1 MLTPR
6 QKIQIRSK
14 ALKQTRAFFDDRG
27 FSETDVPICNKA
39 AAVDAYIDLFE
50 VKDEGFLHSSPELRM
65 KDLLCNESGNIYF
78 LGHVFRKEEIGS
90 RHNCEFTMLEYYRIE
105 TTEEIFLQETIDYL
119 SLFLGRRKIETLTY
133 DDAME
138 KFTPEKL
145 SNDTAGYTEEEKR
158 HYIFSHYVEPA
169 LGKSC
174 FTILTNFPACEASL
188 AQTKIENSK
197 LVAKRFE
204 IFIDGVELANG
215 FLELSCTKTARTRF
229 EDSNK
234 KRTSYGKLPYP
245 IDETFLKNLEQGL
258 PKNTY
263 GIAIG
268 FDRLLMLANNIQK
281 IHDIIL

>member
-1 MLTPR
+1 MLTPL

-27 FSETDVPICNKA
+27 FLETDVPICNKA

-50 VKDEGFLHSSPELRM
+50 VKEEGFLHSSPELRM
-65 KDLLCNESGNIYF
+65 KDYLCNGSGNIYF

-90 RHNCEFTMLEYYRIE
+90 RHHSEFTMLEYYRIE
-105 TTEEIFLQETIDYL
+105 TTEEIFLKEVIDYL
-119 SLFLGRRKIETLTY
+119 SLFLGKRKIETLSY

-138 KFTPEKL
+138 KYSPTKL
-145 SNDTAGYTEEEKR
+145 SNDTINYTEEEKR
-158 HYIFSHYVEPA
+158 HYIFSHHVEPA
-169 LGKSC
+169 LGKNC

-188 AQTKIENSK
+188 AQTKMENGK

-204 IFIDGVELANG
+204 IFVDGVELGNG
-215 FLELSCTKTARTRF
+215 FLELSCEKTARTRF
-229 EDSNK
+229 VDANT
-234 KRTSYGKLPYP
+234 KRTLLYKPSYPL
-245 IDETFLKNLEQGL
+245 DEIFLKNLEKGL

-268 FDRLLMLANNIQK
+268 FDRLLMLANDIQK
-281 IHDIIL
+281 IHNIIL